1 MSRPTVLDPPKPGNL
16 AITPTPETARRSVLR
31 TAEGKPCGWT
41 VRSSALPGD
50 VPERG
55 YLRVGPHRGFASDAG
70 VGTEDS
76 SCPDSGPRTY
86 DRARG
91 DPAPCP
97 HLRVPIHHGPRS
109 QKTVAPHGRIGMHGH
124 TRRDDAT
131 TLDRGDARD
140 VCERMYGREELSSKA
155 PQGVGNPQPGGVVRD
170 RHYNVYR
177 LDREHALEHLDVPKN
192 RIPPHSLRDRR
203 VGVVVKPQHAISQ
216 PTRQQNVQRDP
227 SVAASPYYGDSHLF
241 IEDQSLYFYFR
252 FRYAG
257 SGFGLS
263 YLPLPPTEIPPGAP
277 GSLAPLLVR
286 CSCNNVMRSPAGAT
300 LYWGT
305 RLAKRT
311 FEGVTEKEITRR
323 ESSAARHLKFQYLE
337 ASFPAIH
344 RDTPASGVYVSCFRR
359 YDCSVEY
366 PGTPDLDR
374 PLDIGME
381 RPRPYVRGQGPYQ
394 VMHLTNLPTPPYDPV
409 LIRNLRSISSMTIV
423 LVDKD
428 QGIRLEKIQ
437 TLYYSFSPGTGETV
451 G

>member
-16 AITPTPETARRSVLR
+16 AITPTPETAQRSVLR

-41 VRSSALPGD
+41 VRSSAVPGD

-76 SCPDSGPRTY
+76 PCPDSGPRTY

-131 TLDRGDARD
+131 TPDRGDARD

-177 LDREHALEHLDVPKN
+177 LDREHALEHLDVPKD
-192 RIPPHSLRDRR
+192 RIPSHPLRDRR
-203 VGVVVKPQHAISQ
+203 VGVVVKPEHAISQ
-216 PTRQQNVQRDP
+216 PTSQQNVQRDP
-227 SVAASPYYGDSHLF
+227 SVAASSYNGDSHLF
-241 IEDQSLYFYFR
+241 IEGQPLHLDFGFR
-252 FRYAG
+252 HAG

-263 YLPLPPTEIPPGAP
+263 YLPHPQTEIAPSAP
-277 GSLAPLLVR
+277 GSLASLPTGCSHTPHHHALAHCDYAKYR
-286 CSCNNVMRSPAGAT
+286 CLGYRNAPSRELPSRKSRAGSRRPPGTWSSSTSRQPFPQYTAIRPFSASMCPASE
-300 LYWGT
+300 GT
-305 RLAKRT
+305 
-311 FEGVTEKEITRR
+311 
-323 ESSAARHLKFQYLE
+323 AARSSIAERQILTGP
-337 ASFPAIH
+337 S
-344 RDTPASGVYVSCFRR
+344 TSGWNVLAPMCGARA
-359 YDCSVEY
+359 
-366 PGTPDLDR
+366 
-374 PLDIGME
+374 
-381 RPRPYVRGQGPYQ
+381 
-394 VMHLTNLPTPPYDPV
+394 
-409 LIRNLRSISSMTIV
+409 LIRLCT
-423 LVDKD
+423 
-428 QGIRLEKIQ
+428 
-437 TLYYSFSPGTGETV
+437 SPTSLPHFMILSPCEILDA
-451 G
+451 